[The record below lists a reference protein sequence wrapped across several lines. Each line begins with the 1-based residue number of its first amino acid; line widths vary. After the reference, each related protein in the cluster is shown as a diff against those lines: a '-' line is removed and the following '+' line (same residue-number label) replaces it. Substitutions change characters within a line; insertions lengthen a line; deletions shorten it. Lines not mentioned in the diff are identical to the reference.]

1 MRTVRPLISS
11 STASAFAIGG
21 TVAAYGAVVTEVQVL
36 GNPAARG
43 GTGDVERVVD
53 ELRAG
58 GHRAALLRAD
68 SAEASAAAARGAVEA
83 GHDRLVVVGGDGL
96 VRIAVDAV
104 AGSGI
109 TLGIVPQ
116 GTGNDFARA
125 LGLLDGGLDDHVRRA
140 LAESVPVDAMRTN
153 HGWVASVATVG
164 FSGDVTAR
172 ANDLPWPRGQQ
183 RYTVATVLQM
193 PRLRTIRAR
202 ITVDGTTHDADTT
215 MLSIGNTA
223 YFGGGMR
230 ICPDAQPADG
240 LLQVVVIGDV
250 SRGTFLRVFPR
261 VFRGGHVRHPDVA
274 TYRGRTVVVEATDP
288 DPDGDE
294 VEMWADGDLL
304 GPLPVTCEVVPGA
317 VQVAGATTGAG

>member
-1 MRTVRPLISS
+1 M
-11 STASAFAIGG
+11 
-21 TVAAYGAVVTEVQVL
+21 L

-53 ELRAG
+53 EIRAG
-58 GHRAALLRAD
+58 GRRAALLRAD

-96 VRIAVDAV
+96 VRIAVGAV
-104 AGSGI
+104 AGCET

-125 LGLLDGGLDDHVRRA
+125 LGLLDGSFGEHVVRA
-140 LAESVPVDAMRTN
+140 LADPVPVDAMRTD

-172 ANDLPWPRGQQ
+172 ANGLPWPRGQQ
-183 RYTVATVLQM
+183 RYTVATVLQL
-193 PRLRTIRAR
+193 PRLRTIKAR
-202 ITVDGTTHDADTT
+202 IVVDGVAHDADTT
-215 MLSIGNTA
+215 MLSVGNTA

-230 ICPDAQPADG
+230 ICPESRPDDG

-250 SRGTFLRVFPR
+250 GRGTFLRVFPR

-274 TYRGRTVVVEATDP
+274 TYRGRSVLVEATDP
-288 DPDGDE
+288 EADVVD
-294 VEMWADGDLL
+294 MWADGDLL

-317 VQVAGATTGAG
+317 LRVAGAQF

>member
-1 MRTVRPLISS
+1 MR
-11 STASAFAIGG
+11 A
-21 TVAAYGAVVTEVQVL
+21 VTEVQVL

-53 ELRAG
+53 EIRASG
-58 GHRAALLRAD
+58 RRAALLRAD
-68 SAEASAAAARGAVEA
+68 SAEASSAAAHDAVRA
-83 GHDRLVVVGGDGL
+83 GHERLVVVGGDGL

-104 AGSGI
+104 ARSGVV
-109 TLGIVPQ
+109 LGIVPQ

-125 LGLLDGGLDDHVRRA
+125 LGLLDGDLGDQVARA
-140 LAESVPVDAMRTN
+140 LADPVDVDAMRTN

-183 RYTVATVLQM
+183 RYTVATVLQL

-202 ITVDGTTHDADTT
+202 IVVDGVAHDADTT

-230 ICPDAQPADG
+230 ICPEAQPADG
-240 LLQVVVIGDV
+240 RLHVVVIGDV

-261 VFRGGHVRHPDVA
+261 VFGGGHVDHPDVA
-274 TYRGRTVVVEATDP
+274 SYTGTEVVVEATDP
-288 DPDGDE
+288 EAD
-294 VEMWADGDLL
+294 VVQMWADGDLL

-317 VQVAGATTGAG
+317 LCVAGATTSSTK

>member
-1 MRTVRPLISS
+1 M
-11 STASAFAIGG
+11 
-21 TVAAYGAVVTEVQVL
+21 L

-53 ELRAG
+53 EIRAG
-58 GHRAALLRAD
+58 GRRAALLRAD

-96 VRIAVDAV
+96 VRIAVGAV
-104 AGSGI
+104 AGCET

-125 LGLLDGGLDDHVRRA
+125 LGLLAGSLGEHVVRA
-140 LAESVPVDAMRTN
+140 LADPVPVDAMRTD

-172 ANDLPWPRGQQ
+172 ANGLPWPRGQQ
-183 RYTVATVLQM
+183 RYTVATVLQL
-193 PRLRTIRAR
+193 PRLRTIKAR
-202 ITVDGTTHDADTT
+202 IVVDGVVHDADTT

-230 ICPDAQPADG
+230 ICPESRPDDG

-250 SRGTFLRVFPR
+250 GRGTFLRVFPR

-274 TYRGRTVVVEATDP
+274 TYRGRSVLVEATDP
-288 DPDGDE
+288 AAGD

-317 VQVAGATTGAG
+317 LRVAGARF